1 MNSTN
6 DRKKFTQITE
16 KYCKLMKAMVQYNIE
31 INLFVCLK
39 KYKNKRGGK
48 NDVACYER

>member
-1 MNSTN
+1 
-6 DRKKFTQITE
+6 
-16 KYCKLMKAMVQYNIE
+16 MKAMVQYNIE